1 MMIKAMKVIAWCLAL
16 LVIIL
21 CVIPAPKLVEVS
33 NVDKVEHALAFAA
46 LAFVFLRAYRHQVI
60 WVITGCVAFGVG
72 IELVQYFIPWRS
84 AELADLVADIVG
96 VLLGW
101 MTFIIFSRFRAKSS
115 NHE

>member
-21 CVIPAPKLVEVS
+21 CVIPAPKIVEVS

-46 LAFVFLRAYRHQVI
+46 RAFVFLRAYRHQVI

-101 MTFIIFSRFRAKSS
+101 MAFIIFSRFRAKSS

>member
-16 LVIIL
+16 VVIIL
-21 CVIPAPKLVEVS
+21 CVIPAPKIVEVS

-46 LAFVFLRAYRHQVI
+46 LAFVFLRAYRHRVI

-101 MTFIIFSRFRAKSS
+101 MAFIIFSRFRAKSS
-115 NHE
+115 NNE

>member
-21 CVIPAPKLVEVS
+21 CVIPAPKIVEVS

-101 MTFIIFSRFRAKSS
+101 MAFIIFSRFRAKSS